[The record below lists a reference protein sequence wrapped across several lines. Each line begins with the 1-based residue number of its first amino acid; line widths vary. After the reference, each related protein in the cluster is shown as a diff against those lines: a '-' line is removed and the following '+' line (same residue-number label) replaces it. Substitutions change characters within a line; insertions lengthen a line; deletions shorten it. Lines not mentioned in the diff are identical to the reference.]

1 MIYTQLN
8 ASHGQDYQQLM
19 LMATQESP
27 FSWIT
32 SHNEV
37 RALAMPA
44 ITEMLD
50 HSQNESL
57 IYIGVF
63 TSEKKLIACLSLA
76 FLMQHRLKHKATLQ
90 GLYVLPEFRR
100 QGIARKMLARCVSR
114 VSHNT
119 AVIFLD
125 VEVVTAAVAA
135 RQFYRQEGF
144 SCYAFEPD
152 AIKIGQNF
160 YGLESLRL
168 SVN

>member
-27 FSWIT
+27 FSWVT
-32 SHNEV
+32 SHQEV

-50 HSQNESL
+50 DNNNESL
-57 IYIGVF
+57 IHIGVF
-63 TSEKKLIACLSLA
+63 TAEKKLIACLSLV
-76 FLMQHRLKHKATLQ
+76 FSMQQRLEHKASLQ

-100 QGIARKMLARCVSR
+100 KGIARKMLAMCLSR
-114 VSHNT
+114 ISDNS
-119 AVIFLD
+119 AVYFLD
-125 VEVVTAAVAA
+125 VDVLTAAVAA

-144 SCYAFEPD
+144 NCYAFEPD
-152 AIKIGQNF
+152 AVKIGQNF

>member
-37 RALAMPA
+37 RTLAMPA

-57 IYIGVF
+57 IHIGVF
-63 TSEKKLIACLSLA
+63 TPEKKLIACLMLVFS
-76 FLMQHRLKHKATLQ
+76 MQQRLEHKATLQ
-90 GLYVLPEFRR
+90 GLYVFPEFRR
-100 QGIARKMLARCVSR
+100 QGIARKMLAMCLSR
-114 VSHNT
+114 ISDNT

-125 VEVVTAAVAA
+125 VDVLTAAVAA

-144 SCYAFEPD
+144 NCYAFEPD
-152 AIKIGQNF
+152 AVKIGQNF
-160 YGLESLRL
+160 YGLESLRR